1 MIPEEEKQI
10 VRRFMNGMTCPKE
23 FSCLSSGPEGL
34 CRARDIG
41 SDIYVECLEPLIPGC
56 SFSVPS
62 GATNFCKCPIRIYLT
77 RQPSR
82 SATKHRTLDGVAEI
96 EHLN

>member
-1 MIPEEEKQI
+1 MIPEEEKRI
-10 VRRFMNGMTCPKE
+10 VRRFMKGMTCPKE

-41 SDIYVECLEPLIPGC
+41 SDIYVECLEPLVPGC

-77 RQPSR
+77 RRPSH
-82 SATKHRTLDGVAEI
+82 SATQQATPDGAE
-96 EHLN
+96 EVELLN